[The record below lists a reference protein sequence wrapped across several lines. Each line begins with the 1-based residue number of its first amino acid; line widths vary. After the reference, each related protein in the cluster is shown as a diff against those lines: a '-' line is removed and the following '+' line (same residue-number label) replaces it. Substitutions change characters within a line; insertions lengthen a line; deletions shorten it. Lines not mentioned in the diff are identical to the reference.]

1 MGTRTVRR
9 PPQRSGP
16 EMPEGEIVL
25 QEPPAI
31 PEAQGGGWIGAVT
44 YLPMAL
50 ASGAMMLVFVGP
62 GGAVMGYLS
71 AGLMAVAGL
80 GMLVGMAL
88 RNSGDRKRKM
98 NGERRDYLRYLS
110 QVRRQVRRHAEQQ
123 IRAVHW
129 RHPPPRSLWSAAL
142 STRLWERRPTD
153 DDFGEARIGV
163 GEQRLAVRLRPPQS
177 KPVEDLEPLCAS
189 ALRRLIRAY
198 TALPDLPTAVYLR
211 AFARLLFRGDAEAVR
226 GLVRAMLAQLVV
238 FHSPEDL
245 RLAVCVRADRRD
257 EWDWVKWLPHAHHPE
272 AADAAGPVRLVTD
285 GYAELE
291 RLLGDGL
298 ADRPKFDPAARPAAD
313 EPFTV
318 IVLDGVAPPPGAR
331 IGDTGFRNVLVL
343 DLSGA
348 LPWKADRVTLRL
360 EVTGERVESVGADRV
375 GRDVPAPVGRPDALS
390 LVRARSLAKVLAPR
404 RLGRG
409 AAADDPLAADLD
421 LHALL
426 GIADPRG
433 FEPATIWAGRSPWDR
448 LRVPIGVAQDGSPI
462 ELDIKESAQGGMGPH
477 GMLIGATGSGK
488 SELLRTLVLALAAT
502 HSSETL
508 NFVLVDFKGGA
519 TFLGLDELPHTS
531 AVITN
536 LADELPLVDR
546 MQDAL
551 QGELVRRQELLRRTG
566 HASLLDYEKA
576 RVGGAALAALPTL
589 FVVVDEFSE
598 MLSSRREMMDLFIM
612 IGRLGRSL
620 GVHLLLASQ
629 RLDEGRIHQ
638 LESHLSYRIGLRT
651 FSVAESRSVLGVPD
665 AYELPSSP
673 GNGYLKAGTEGL
685 TRFKAAYVS
694 GSFHGGDRVR
704 HEAAVVRRQVVPYGT
719 VYVESPETPE
729 PPEAEE
735 PEEAPGERQAEA
747 GRTTLMRVMLDRL
760 KDAGP
765 PAHQVWLPPLA
776 EPPTLDEVLP
786 SLEPDPDRG
795 LTTVGW
801 PGRGRLTVPLGIVDK
816 PFDGVRDLLVADLAG
831 GEGHVGIVGAPQ
843 SGKSTL
849 IRTLALSLALTHTP
863 EEVQFYVLD
872 FGGGA
877 LTSLT
882 GLPHVG
888 TIASRSDR
896 DRVVRTVAEMAALLA
911 AREQAFTRH
920 GVESMEDFRRRGN
933 EPWAS
938 ADPFGDVFLII
949 DGWFSVR
956 QEYEEIESVVSDLA
970 NRGLSYGIHL
980 VVSATRWSEIRPW
993 LRDLLASRFE
1003 LHLGDPIESEV
1014 NARAAGRVPAEPG
1027 RGLTRDGMQFLAA
1040 VPRLDG
1046 ARSGEDL
1053 GDALRAAVRAVADEW
1068 TGPVAPAVRMLPD
1081 EVTAD
1086 SLPAP
1091 DGDLRV
1097 AIGIDQAALSPVHHD
1112 FGQQPHL
1119 MVWGDSES
1127 GKTNVLRLVARA
1139 VDRRFGV
1146 DEARVMLADF
1156 RRGLYDVV
1164 PAERKLGYAVSGMA
1178 LEKNVEDVVGSLRQ
1192 RVPGADVS
1200 PERLARRD
1208 WWHGPR
1214 LYLLVDDYDLVGSGF
1229 DSPLKP
1235 LLDLL
1240 PLGAEIGLHL
1250 VVARSTANA
1259 VRGMMDPLMR
1269 RLWEINTPAL
1279 LLSCPRDEGAF
1290 LGDVKPQLLPP
1301 GRAQYVTRR
1310 RGVSIVQTGLVAG

>member
-1 MGTRTVRR
+1 MGTVTVRR
-9 PPQRSGP
+9 SPQRSGP
-16 EMPEGEIVL
+16 GMPAGEIVL

-31 PEAQGGGWIGAVT
+31 PETQGGGWISAVT

-50 ASGAMMLVFVGP
+50 ASGVMMLVFVGP
-62 GGAVMGYLS
+62 GGQIIGYLA
-71 AGLMAVAGL
+71 AGLMAIAGV
-80 GMLVGMAL
+80 GMLIGMAL
-88 RNSGDRKRKM
+88 RNSGERKHKM

-110 QVRRQVRRHAEQQ
+110 QVRRQVRKNADQQ

-129 RHPPPRSLWSAAL
+129 RHPVPRTLWSVAL

-153 DDFGEARIGV
+153 EDFGEVRIGV

-189 ALRRLIRAY
+189 ALRRFIRAY
-198 TALPDLPTAVYLR
+198 TTLQDLPTAVYLR
-211 AFARLLFRGDAEAVR
+211 AFARVLFRGDAEAVH
-226 GLVRAMLAQLVV
+226 GLVRAMLAQLVT

-245 RLAVCVRADRRD
+245 RVAVCTSAERRAD
-257 EWDWVKWLPHAHHPE
+257 WDWVKWLPHVHHPDDV
-272 AADAAGPVRLVTD
+272 DAAGPTRLVTD
-285 GYAELE
+285 GWSELE
-291 RLLGDGL
+291 RLLGEGF
-298 ADRPKFDPAARPAAD
+298 ADRPKFDPAARTSND

-318 IVLDGVAPPPGAR
+318 IVLDGVSAPPGAR
-331 IGDTGFRNVLVL
+331 IADTGFRNVLVL

-348 LPWKADRVTLRL
+348 LPWKADRITLRL
-360 EVTGERVESVGADRV
+360 DVTEERIESVGADRV
-375 GRDVPAPVGRPDALS
+375 GRDVPTGVGRPDTFS
-390 LVRARSLAKVLAPR
+390 VIGARGLAKVLAPR
-404 RLGRG
+404 RLGKG
-409 AAADDPLAADLD
+409 VAADDPLAVNLD
-421 LHALL
+421 LHSLL
-426 GIADPRG
+426 GIVSPRD
-433 FEPATIWAGRSPWDR
+433 FDPATIWAGRSPWDR
-448 LRVPIGVAQDGSPI
+448 LRVPIGVAQDGTPI

-551 QGELVRRQELLRRTG
+551 QGDLVRRQELLRRAG

-576 RVGGAALAALPTL
+576 RVAGVPLSPLPTL

-665 AYELPSSP
+665 AYELPSAP
-673 GNGYLKAGTEGL
+673 GNGYLKTGTEGL
-685 TRFKAAYVS
+685 IRFKAAYVS
-694 GSFHGGDRVR
+694 GTFQGRERVR
-704 HEAAVVRRQVVPYGT
+704 REAAAVRRQIVPYGT
-719 VYVESPETPE
+719 AYLP
-729 PPEAEE
+729 PPEQPAEEE
-735 PEEAPGERQAEA
+735 PERPEGQPADEGKD
-747 GRTTLMRVMLDRL
+747 TLMRVMLDRL
-760 KDAGP
+760 RGAGP
-765 PAHQVWLPPLA
+765 PAHQVWLPPLD
-776 EPPTLDEVLP
+776 EPPTIDELLP
-786 SLEPDPDRG
+786 ALEPDPDLG

-801 PGRGRLTVPLGIVDK
+801 PGRGRLSVPLGIVDK
-816 PFDGVRDLLVADLAG
+816 PYDGVRDLLTADLAG
-831 GEGHVGIVGAPQ
+831 GEGHIGVAGAPQ

-849 IRTLALSLALTHTP
+849 LRTLVLSLALTHTP
-863 EEVQFYVLD
+863 REVQFYCLD

-877 LTSLT
+877 LNSLA
-882 GLPHVG
+882 GLPHLG
-888 TIASRSDR
+888 TVASRLDR
-896 DRVVRTVAEMAALLA
+896 DRVIRTIAEMTSLLA
-911 AREQAFTRH
+911 LREQLFTQH
-920 GVESMEDFRRRGN
+920 GVESMEDFRRRRD
-933 EPWAS
+933 EPWAA
-938 ADPFGDVFLII
+938 ADPCGDVFLIV

-956 QEYEEIESVVSDLA
+956 QEFEEIESALSDLA

-980 VVSATRWSEIRPW
+980 VVAATRWSEIRPW
-993 LRDLLASRFE
+993 LRDLLGTRYE
-1003 LHLGDPIESEV
+1003 LHLGDAIESEV
-1014 NARAAGRVPAEPG
+1014 NAKAAGRVPAIPG
-1027 RGLTRDGMQFLAA
+1027 RGLTRDGLQFLAA
-1040 VPRLDG
+1040 VPRIDG
-1046 ARSGEDL
+1046 VNSGDDL
-1053 GDALRAAVRAVADEW
+1053 GEALRGTVQAVADEW
-1068 TGPVAPAVRMLPD
+1068 HGPVAPAVRMLPD
-1081 EVTAD
+1081 VVPVAD
-1086 SLPAP
+1086 MPAP
-1091 DGDLRV
+1091 EGDLRIG
-1097 AIGIDQAALSPVHHD
+1097 IGIDQTHLAPVVHD
-1112 FGQQPHL
+1112 LEQQPHL
-1119 MVWGDSES
+1119 MVWGEPES

-1139 VDRRFGV
+1139 VDRHYGV
-1146 DEARVMLADF
+1146 DEARIMLADF

-1164 PAERKLGYAVSGMA
+1164 PQERKLGYAVSAMA
-1178 LEKNVEDVVGSLRQ
+1178 LEKHVSDIVGSLQQ
-1192 RVPGADVS
+1192 RVPGADVT

-1214 LYLLVDDYDLVGSGF
+1214 LFLLVDDYDLVGSGF

-1240 PLGAEIGLHL
+1240 PLGTEIGLH
-1250 VVARSTANA
+1250 VIVARSSANA
-1259 VRGMMDPLMR
+1259 VRGMMDPLIR

-1279 LLSCPRDEGAF
+1279 LLSTPRDEGKF
-1290 LGDVKPQLLPP
+1290 LGDVKSQKLPP
-1301 GRAQYVTRR
+1301 GRAQYISRR
-1310 RGVSIVQTGLVAG
+1310 RPVSIVQTALVPVDGE